1 MPSETNDGNPFLVP
15 TILVALLNGLFS
27 PALFWVVIVAP
38 VWFPS
43 LLLPMTQ
50 GIVLYLS
57 SLLVSTATLIVSMV
71 PAALYERL
79 LGGSDRVSQAIWF
92 AGACVLT
99 LPAFLRILGG

>member
-15 TILVALLNGLFS
+15 TILVPLLNGLFS

-50 GIVLYLS
+50 GQPGHHLGSARRTLCGCLLFGSYPKAPVAS
-57 SLLVSTATLIVSMV
+57 RVQCRPLLVS
-71 PAALYERL
+71 
-79 LGGSDRVSQAIWF
+79 
-92 AGACVLT
+92 
-99 LPAFLRILGG
+99 